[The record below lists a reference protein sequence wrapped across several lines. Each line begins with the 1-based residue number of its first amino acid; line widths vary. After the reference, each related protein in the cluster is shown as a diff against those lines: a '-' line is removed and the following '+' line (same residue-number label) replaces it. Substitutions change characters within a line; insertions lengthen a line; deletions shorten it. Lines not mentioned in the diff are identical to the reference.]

1 MGYLPLFLNVQDAL
15 CLVVGG
21 GQTAHRKAAML
32 LEAGARVVAVSLQF
46 NEAFAEM
53 QRQFSGAL
61 ELRVGPYQSGELSH
75 YRLVFAATDN
85 SALNQTVAEDARR
98 ANLWVNVVDEPALCS
113 ALCGAVLQRGTLQ
126 AAFSTGGACPTLSV
140 AMRDELAAQNPEWVG
155 TFATVLGS
163 LRAWLLERC
172 PQMAQRKRI
181 LYQLSSPAIRNRHQG
196 WKPKCYSHYCR
207 QRQKNSCKNA
217 ASPPPTPDSRSLSS
231 IRNS

>member
-196 WKPKCYSHYCR
+196 LEAEVLLPLLQAEAEKLLQECSK
-207 QRQKNSCKNA
+207 
-217 ASPPPTPDSRSLSS
+217 PTP
-231 IRNS
+231 NT